1 VQALVGAAWRLLN
14 NHNNLIRTLNLSQ
27 FGQFDLL
34 PSAKFEPIRHTLHCS
49 PCLQSSALAFYCWCF
64 HCYGDARQQ
73 IHTSDTMNDKLHE
86 FCYYDKFCMSKL
98 HQMEYILEGPKIFSR
113 YLKVQKKQKLQ
124 IMHICIGT
132 SARLKDICSCEL
144 SNYIFIILK
153 KNYIF
158 SNEHL

>member
-34 PSAKFEPIRHTLHCS
+34 PSAEFELIRHTLHCS

-98 HQMEYILEGPKIFSR
+98 HQMEYNTGR
-113 YLKVQKKQKLQ
+113 
-124 IMHICIGT
+124 T
-132 SARLKDICSCEL
+132 KDIFKIPESSKKTEFA
-144 SNYIFIILK
+144 NYAHMYRHIRTFER
-153 KNYIF
+153 YM
-158 SNEHL
+158 